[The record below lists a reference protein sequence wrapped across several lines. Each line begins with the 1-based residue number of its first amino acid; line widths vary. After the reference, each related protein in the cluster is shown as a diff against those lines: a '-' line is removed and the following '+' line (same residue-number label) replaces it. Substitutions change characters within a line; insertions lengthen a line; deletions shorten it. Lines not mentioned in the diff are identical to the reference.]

1 MLDEKEI
8 DDFPSLVEKYGSRTR
23 TTPKE
28 HIWCT
33 RGDAYKEILSHTR
46 NFLVEKARWR
56 VVGDD
61 AAHISGRCVMVASL
75 LGGWMLKVLSL
86 YWVVKLIKEVGRLMA
101 GQRMNRRR
109 EGQKNEE
116 EEDGELAIRLNERT
130 LSIP

>member
-1 MLDEKEI
+1 
-8 DDFPSLVEKYGSRTR
+8 
-23 TTPKE
+23 
-28 HIWCT
+28 
-33 RGDAYKEILSHTR
+33 
-46 NFLVEKARWR
+46 
-56 VVGDD
+56 
-61 AAHISGRCVMVASL
+61 MVASL
-75 LGGWMLKVLSL
+75 VWGWMLKVLSL